1 MRKKL
6 SIIFLL
12 LTLTALAATACS
24 GVKDNGFPD
33 YDFTNPEPKEIVY
46 DTDEGVTLDG
56 RQDEDFWK
64 SEHTTIRPSSA
75 TAVRVRIQSSQG
87 T

>member
-12 LTLTALAATACS
+12 LTLAALAATACS

-64 SEHTTIRPSSA
+64 SEHNYYTTEFSDGSKGKNQLFI
-75 TAVRVRIQSSQG
+75 
-87 T
+87 

>member
-12 LTLTALAATACS
+12 LTLAALAATACS

-33 YDFTNPEPKEIVY
+33 YDFTNPEPKEI
-46 DTDEGVTLDG
+46 
-56 RQDEDFWK
+56 
-64 SEHTTIRPSSA
+64 A
-75 TAVRVRIQSSQG
+75 
-87 T
+87 